1 MSAHVKQLHESSSSD
16 MKMINSYMDVNF
28 ELSNFMK
35 MKDETDIS
43 NDYID

>member
-1 MSAHVKQLHESSSSD
+1 
-16 MKMINSYMDVNF
+16 MKMVNSYMDVNF